1 MVTSFYDAV
10 YQITEAIYATTSY
23 LTYVLNNTEGKT
35 IDLSY
40 NRDNVYGYILID
52 DKIVE
57 KQLHKV
63 CVDKNNNV
71 KIKFID
77 SDEYYYLNTSIDIEF
92 IQTTFNIAQSLRDY
106 PIDDDVI

>member
-1 MVTSFYDAV
+1 MVTSFFDAV
-10 YQITEAIYATTSY
+10 YKITESVYATISY
-23 LTYVLNNTEGKT
+23 LTYVLNNVEDKT

-40 NRDNVYGYILID
+40 NRDKVYGYMLID
-52 DKIVE
+52 DKVVE

-77 SDEYYYLNTSIDIEF
+77 SDEYYYLDTIDIEF
-92 IQTTFNIAQSLRDY
+92 IQTTFNIAQSLKDY
-106 PIDDDVI
+106 PIDDVI

>member
-10 YQITEAIYATTSY
+10 YKITESVYATISY
-23 LTYVLNNTEGKT
+23 LTYVLNNIEGKT

-40 NRDNVYGYILID
+40 NRDNVYGYMLID
-52 DKIVE
+52 DKVVE

-77 SDEYYYLNTSIDIEF
+77 SDEYYYLDTIDIEF
-92 IQTTFNIAQSLRDY
+92 IQTTFNIAQSLKDY
-106 PIDDDVI
+106 PIDDVI